1 LYKDETKLPEE
12 NEDTIHGQLRTTTET
27 SLGKD
32 SVESHV
38 ILILV
43 NVAYILNLVILN
55 LDADVGTATGK
66 VDNSGKNDKKTSNA
80 IAFFLFLMENLNFGN
95 SQCRCGS
102 CKWKRRNCEFGTIVF
117 R

>member
-1 LYKDETKLPEE
+1 MHLLYILTLVIINKGETKLPEE
-12 NEDTIHGQLRTTTET
+12 KEDPIQGQLPKTTET

-55 LDADVGTATGK
+55 LDADVGMATGNE
-66 VDNSGKNDKKTSNA
+66 DNSGKNNKKTSNA
-80 IAFFLFLMENLNFGN
+80 IAFFLVLMENVNFAN
-95 SQCRCGS
+95 S
-102 CKWKRRNCEFGTIVF
+102 
-117 R
+117 